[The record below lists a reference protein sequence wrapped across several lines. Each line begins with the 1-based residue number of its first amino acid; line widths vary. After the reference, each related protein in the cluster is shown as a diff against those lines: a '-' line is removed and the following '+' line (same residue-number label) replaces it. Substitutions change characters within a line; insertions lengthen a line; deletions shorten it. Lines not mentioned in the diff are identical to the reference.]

1 MFRNI
6 PKLFAANLR
15 PFSGEGLD
23 FLCVNVV
30 TVPETF
36 SANQQI

>member
-15 PFSGEGLD
+15 AFCGGGLD
-23 FLCVNVV
+23 FLCLNVV

-36 SANQQI
+36 SAYHQI